1 MSLSICEKQS
11 KLEVMNTANNLDG
24 KLCKNLIDPLP
35 NYSGFMWLI
44 SGASGSGKT
53 TLLTSLM
60 SQKSKKGE
68 PKRSYR
74 ECFNR
79 ILICSP
85 TLGNGTSLK
94 KDPFADIPE
103 DQIWKEFNHQT
114 MSEIMETI
122 NDNHDEEE
130 NTVLILDDIGA
141 MLRKDSKAEKM
152 LVSLGQNR
160 RHVNCSIFILV
171 QKFKDMPTGIRNNCS
186 HFITFR
192 PKNNMEIESIMGEMS
207 PFNKKHWQHII
218 NYVFDNDDKHSFLMI
233 DMSLKKTNK
242 FLFYNKFNQMFIDD
256 DENDIH
262 N

>member
-1 MSLSICEKQS
+1 MSLSICEKHS
-11 KLEVMNTANNLDG
+11 KLEIMNTPNNLDS
-24 KLCKNLIDPLP
+24 KLCKNLADPLP
-35 NYSGFMWLI
+35 NYNGFMWLI

-60 SQKSKKGE
+60 SQKNKKGE
-68 PKRSYR
+68 PKKSYR

-85 TLGNGTSLK
+85 TLTNGTSLK
-94 KDPFADIPE
+94 NNPFHDIPE
-103 DQIWKEFNHQT
+103 DQVWKKFDHQS
-114 MSEIMETI
+114 MQEIMDTI
-122 NDNHDEEE
+122 EENHDEEE

-141 MLRKDSKAEKM
+141 MLRKDPKAEKL

-192 PKNNMEIESIMGEMS
+192 PKNNMEVESIMEEMA
-207 PFNKKHWQHII
+207 PFKKKHWQQII

-242 FLFYNKFNQMFIDD
+242 YLFYNKFNQMFIDD